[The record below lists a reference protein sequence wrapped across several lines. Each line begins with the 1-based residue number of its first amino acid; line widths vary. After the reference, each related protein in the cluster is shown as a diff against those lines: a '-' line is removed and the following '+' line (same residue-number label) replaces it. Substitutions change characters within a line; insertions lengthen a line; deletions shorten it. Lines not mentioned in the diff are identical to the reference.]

1 MPGCQSPVG
10 LLETIFLGQASFLK
24 IGYFFIFKPPFFTYS
39 KLAAAQ
45 VRSEIAVREAEIEF
59 PEVPPPDEEE
69 EKEEILKKE
78 KIKKEDEKPV
88 KKGTPA

>member
-1 MPGCQSPVG
+1 MPDCQLPMS
-10 LLETIFLGQASFLK
+10 LLETVFKIFMSSF
-24 IGYFFIFKPPFFTYS
+24 FFYLRYS
-39 KLAAAQ
+39 KLAAVQ

-88 KKGTPA
+88 KKGTPT

>member
-1 MPGCQSPVG
+1 M
-10 LLETIFLGQASFLK
+10 
-24 IGYFFIFKPPFFTYS
+24 
-39 KLAAAQ
+39 
-45 VRSEIAVREAEIEF
+45 RSEIAVREAEIEF

-88 KKGTPA
+88 KKGTVRYLATDLRRCEPEPPLQL

>member
-1 MPGCQSPVG
+1 M
-10 LLETIFLGQASFLK
+10 
-24 IGYFFIFKPPFFTYS
+24 
-39 KLAAAQ
+39 
-45 VRSEIAVREAEIEF
+45 REAEIEF

-88 KKGTPA
+88 KKGTLSSYRVAAIEPKLPLSAVNLFKSRPNSCFQL

>member
-1 MPGCQSPVG
+1 MS
-10 LLETIFLGQASFLK
+10 LLETVFKIFMSSF
-24 IGYFFIFKPPFFTYS
+24 FFYLRYS
-39 KLAAAQ
+39 KLAAVQ

-88 KKGTPA
+88 KKGTPT